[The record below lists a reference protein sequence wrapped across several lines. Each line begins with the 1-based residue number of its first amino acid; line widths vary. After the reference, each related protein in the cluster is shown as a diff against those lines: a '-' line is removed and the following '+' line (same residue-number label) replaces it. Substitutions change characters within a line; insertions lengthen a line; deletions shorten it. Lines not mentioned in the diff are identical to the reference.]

1 MTKLAT
7 IEYKKRRQTLLQ
19 QLPQGAVVVVQCAP
33 VHIRNGDVEHDYRQD
48 SGFYYLSGMVEPQT
62 TLVLTNS
69 VDGPM
74 STIFCRSKDKLQ
86 EIWHGRRL
94 GLDKAPDELLIE
106 QAYPSESLT
115 EKLIELLDG
124 ASQVVYGF
132 GREDTAAL
140 LQQSLSALRSLKR
153 QGKAW
158 PTQLVDLDPLVDA
171 MRLLK
176 SAAEIDQMALACNIS
191 VAAHKRAMSSCKV
204 GMNEYQLAAEVH
216 HQFAMQGSPRVAYGS
231 IVAGGENACI
241 LHYTNNDQVLQD
253 GDLVLIDAG
262 CELDHYASDI
272 TRTFPVNG
280 RFSESQKIIYEI
292 VLAAHQ
298 AALAC
303 IKPGAVFT
311 DMQDAAAKVITQG
324 LIDIGFLTGELDT
337 NITDQTYRKFY
348 MHNIGHWLGMDV
360 HDVGIYK
367 LDGESRPLI
376 PGMVT
381 TVEPG
386 IYIDPDDTD
395 IALQWRGIGIRIED
409 DILVTESGYL
419 NLTAHLPVAVADIEA
434 LMAGEWL
441 PI

>member
-7 IEYKKRRQTLLQ
+7 IEYTNRRKALMQ
-19 QLPQGAVVVVQCAP
+19 QLPQGAVAVIQCAP

-48 SGFYYLSGMVEPQT
+48 SSFYYLSGMVESHT
-62 TLVLTNS
+62 TLVMVNG
-69 VDGPM
+69 VDGA
-74 STIFCRSKDKLQ
+74 SCSIFCRSKDKLQ

-94 GLDKAPDELLIE
+94 GVEAAPHTLMMD
-106 QAYPSESLT
+106 QAYTSESLAA
-115 EKLIELLDG
+115 KLIELLDG

-132 GREDTAAL
+132 SRGDTSEIV
-140 LQQSLSALRSLKR
+140 QQSLSKLRSLTR
-153 QGKAW
+153 QGKIC

-176 SAAEIDQMALACNIS
+176 STAEIDQMARASDIS
-191 VAAHKRAMSSCKV
+191 ITAHKHAMSVCKV

-216 HQFAMQGSPRVAYGS
+216 HQFSIQGSQRVAYGS

-262 CELDHYASDI
+262 CELDHYAADI

-280 RFSESQKIIYEI
+280 RFSESQKTIYEL
-292 VLAAHQ
+292 VLSAHR

-311 DMQDAAAKVITQG
+311 DMQNAAVKVITQG
-324 LIDIGFLTGELDT
+324 LIDIGLLTGELEK
-337 NITDQTYRKFY
+337 NIEDQSYRKFY

-367 LDGESRPLI
+367 LDGASRPLI

-395 IALQWRGIGIRIED
+395 IPSQWRGIGVRIED
-409 DILVTESGYL
+409 NILVTEHGYR
-419 NLTAHLPVAVADIEA
+419 NLTEYLPVTVADIET
-434 LMAGEWL
+434 LMAG
-441 PI
+441 

>member
-7 IEYKKRRQTLLQ
+7 IEYTNRRQALLQ
-19 QLPQGAVVVVQCAP
+19 SLPQGAVVVIQCAP
-33 VHIRNGDVEHDYRQD
+33 VHIRNGDVEQDYRQD
-48 SGFYYLSGMVEPQT
+48 SSFYYLSGMVEQQT
-62 TLVLTNS
+62 TLVLTNG
-69 VDGPM
+69 VDGPC
-74 STIFCRSKDKLQ
+74 SSIFCRSKDKLQ

-94 GLDKAPDELLIE
+94 GVDAAPRALMMN
-106 QAYPSESLT
+106 QAYASESVA

-132 GREDTAAL
+132 SREDTGDL
-140 LQQSLSALRSLKR
+140 VKRSLSKLRGLTR
-153 QGKAW
+153 QGKTC
-158 PTQLVDLDPLVDA
+158 PSQLVDLDPLVDA
-171 MRLLK
+171 MRLFK
-176 SAAEIDQMALACNIS
+176 SSAEVEQMAMACDIS
-191 VAAHKRAMSSCKV
+191 VAAHKRAMSVCKV
-204 GMNEYQLAAEVH
+204 GMNEYQLAAELH
-216 HQFAMQGSPRVAYGS
+216 HQFSIQGSQRVAYGS

-280 RFSESQKIIYEI
+280 RFSESQKTIYEL
-292 VLAAHQ
+292 VLAARQ

-311 DMQDAAAKVITQG
+311 DMQDAAVKVITQG
-324 LIDIGFLTGELDT
+324 LIDIGLLTGALDK
-337 NITDQTYRKFY
+337 NIEDQTFRKFY

-367 LDGESRPLI
+367 IGGESRPLI
-376 PGMVT
+376 AGMVT

-386 IYIDPDDTD
+386 IYIDPDDAS
-395 IALQWRGIGIRIED
+395 IPSQWRGIGVRIED
-409 DILVTESGYL
+409 NILVTEDGYR
-419 NLTAHLPVAVADIEA
+419 NLTAYLPVTVADIET
-434 LMAGEWL
+434 LMAG
-441 PI
+441 

>member
-7 IEYKKRRQTLLQ
+7 IEYKNRRQALMQ
-19 QLPQGAVVVVQCAP
+19 QLPLGAVVVIQCAP

-48 SGFYYLSGMVEPQT
+48 SSFYYLSGTVEPHT
-62 TLVLTNS
+62 TLVLSNGS
-69 VDGPM
+69 DGLC
-74 STIFCRSKDKLQ
+74 SSIFCRTKDKLQ

-94 GLDKAPDELLIE
+94 GVDAAPSALMMDR
-106 QAYPSESLT
+106 AYTSDSLA

-132 GREDTAAL
+132 SRKDTSAVVQL
-140 LQQSLSALRSLKR
+140 SLSTLRGLTR
-153 QGKAW
+153 QGKVC
-158 PTQLVDLDPLVDA
+158 PTQLVDLDPIVAA
-171 MRLLK
+171 MRLFK
-176 SAAEIDQMALACNIS
+176 SAAEVDQMALANDIS
-191 VAAHKRAMSSCKV
+191 VAAHKRAMSVCKV
-204 GMNEYQLAAEVH
+204 GMNEFQLAAEVH
-216 HQFAMQGSPRVAYGS
+216 HQFSTQGSQRVAYGS

-241 LHYTNNDQVLQD
+241 LHYTNIDQVLQD

-262 CELDHYASDI
+262 CELDYYAADI

-280 RFSESQKIIYEI
+280 RFSEPQKTIYEI

-311 DMQDAAAKVITQG
+311 DMQGAAVKVITQG
-324 LIDIGFLTGELDT
+324 LIDIGLLTGELDK
-337 NITDQTYRKFY
+337 NIEDQTYRKYY

-367 LDGESRPLI
+367 LNGESRPLI
-376 PGMVT
+376 AGMVT

-386 IYIDPDDTD
+386 IYIDPDDAD
-395 IALQWRGIGIRIED
+395 IAAQWRGIGVRIED
-409 DILVTESGYL
+409 NILVTEDGYR
-419 NLTAHLPVAVADIEA
+419 NLTANLPVTVADIES
-434 LMAGEWL
+434 LMAS
-441 PI
+441 

>member
-7 IEYKKRRQTLLQ
+7 IEYTNRRQALMQ
-19 QLPQGAVVVVQCAP
+19 QLPQGAVAVIQCAP

-48 SGFYYLSGMVEPQT
+48 SSFYYLSGMVESNT
-62 TLVLTNS
+62 TLVLVNG
-69 VDGPM
+69 VDGP
-74 STIFCRSKDKLQ
+74 SSSIFCLSKDKLQ

-94 GLDKAPDELLIE
+94 GVDAAPHALMMDKA
-106 QAYPSESLT
+106 YTSESLG

-124 ASQVVYGF
+124 ATQVVYGF
-132 GREDTAAL
+132 SRGDTGEIV
-140 LQQSLSALRSLKR
+140 QQSLSKLRSLTR
-153 QGKAW
+153 QGKIC
-158 PTQLVDLDPLVDA
+158 PPQIVDLDPLVDA

-176 SAAEIDQMALACNIS
+176 STAEIDLMSLANDIS
-191 VAAHKRAMSSCKV
+191 VTAHKHAMSVCKV

-216 HQFAMQGSPRVAYGS
+216 HQFSMQGSQRLAYGS

-262 CELDHYASDI
+262 CELDHYAADI

-280 RFSESQKIIYEI
+280 RFSESQKTIYEL

-311 DMQDAAAKVITQG
+311 DMQHAAVEVITQG
-324 LIDIGFLTGELDT
+324 LIDIGLLTGELDK
-337 NITDQTYRKFY
+337 NIEDQSYRKFY

-376 PGMVT
+376 PGMIT

-395 IALQWRGIGIRIED
+395 IPSQWRGIGVRIED
-409 DILVTESGYL
+409 NILVTEHGYR
-419 NLTAHLPVAVADIEA
+419 NLTEYLPVTVADIET
-434 LMAGEWL
+434 LMAG
-441 PI
+441 

>member
-7 IEYKKRRQTLLQ
+7 IEYKNRRQALLQ
-19 QLPQGAVVVVQCAP
+19 QLPQGAVVVIQCAP
-33 VHIRNGDVEHDYRQD
+33 VHIRNGDVEQDYRQD
-48 SGFYYLSGMVEPQT
+48 SSFYYLSGMAEPQT
-62 TLVLTNS
+62 TLVLSNGI
-69 VDGPM
+69 DGPC
-74 STIFCRSKDKLQ
+74 SSIFCRTKDKLQ

-94 GLDKAPDELLIE
+94 GVDAAPDALMMD
-106 QAYPSESLT
+106 QAYTSESLA

-132 GREDTAAL
+132 SRGDTSAL
-140 LQQSLSALRSLKR
+140 IQSSLSTLRGLTR
-153 QGKAW
+153 QGKKC
-158 PTQLVDLDPLVDA
+158 PIQLVDLDPMVDA

-176 SAAEIDQMALACNIS
+176 SAAEVDQMALAGDIS
-191 VAAHKRAMSSCKV
+191 VAAHKRAMKVCKA
-204 GMNEYQLAAEVH
+204 GMSEYQLAAEVH
-216 HQFAMQGSPRVAYGS
+216 HQFSIQGSQRVAYGS

-262 CELDHYASDI
+262 CELEHYAADI

-280 RFSESQKIIYEI
+280 RFSESQKTIYEI

-303 IKPGAVFT
+303 IKPGAVVT
-311 DMQDAAAKVITQG
+311 DMQEAAVKVITQG
-324 LIDIGFLTGELDT
+324 LIDIGLLTGELDQ
-337 NITDQTYRKFY
+337 NIKDQTYRKFY

-386 IYIDPDDTD
+386 IYIDPDDAD
-395 IALQWRGIGIRIED
+395 IAARWRGIGVRIED
-409 DILVTESGYL
+409 DILVTESGYR
-419 NLTAHLPVAVADIEA
+419 NLTAHLPVTVADIET
-434 LMAGEWL
+434 LMAG
-441 PI
+441 